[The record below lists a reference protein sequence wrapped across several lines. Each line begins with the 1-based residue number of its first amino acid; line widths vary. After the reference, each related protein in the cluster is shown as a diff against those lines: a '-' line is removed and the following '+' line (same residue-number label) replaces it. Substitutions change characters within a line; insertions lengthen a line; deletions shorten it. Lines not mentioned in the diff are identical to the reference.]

1 MQLVMDLKDH
11 SFFSQFSPEV
21 GEAIRKLVR
30 LVEFHDGEVIF
41 NEGDIPDSLYLVLDG
56 GVDIVKSLPSLP
68 RQIIAQIG
76 ADNYFGEYG
85 VLDGQ
90 ARSASAVACGPL
102 VRLARID
109 RTPFMDLLNVAPGY
123 SILEMS
129 RHLINNIRNTN
140 ERYMHDVVR
149 KTKLTSL
156 GEMLNTIIHDFR
168 NPFTT
173 IRLAAEVL
181 IKTHKDDESLSSL
194 CKLIDEQIERMKLM
208 TDEILEFSRG
218 TSTMSCKPTR
228 LLDIFE
234 RFQYLHGEDLSKN
247 KIDFS
252 MQAVDTVLT
261 VDANK
266 IVRVLQDLVNT
277 AVEAFAQ
284 NGGRITIIARE
295 VEGRVEIAVADN
307 GPGFPE
313 TILPRLFEPFA
324 TAGREKGL
332 GLGLAI
338 CKSIVEAHGGT
349 IRVETEIGKG
359 TTFFIRLPATQS
371 L

>member
-1 MQLVMDLKDH
+1 MDLKDH
-11 SFFSQFSPEV
+11 SFFNQFSPEV

-41 NEGDIPDSLYLVLDG
+41 NEGDVPDSLYLVLEG
-56 GVDIVKSLPSLP
+56 GVDIVKSLPGLP
-68 RQIIAQIG
+68 RHIITQIG

-90 ARSASAVACGPL
+90 ARSASAVANGPL

-109 RTPFMDLLNVAPGY
+109 RTPIMDVLNAAPGY

-140 ERYMHDVVR
+140 ERYMHDVVQ

-156 GEMLNTIIHDFR
+156 GEMLTTIIHDFR

-181 IKTHKDDESLSSL
+181 IKTHKEDESLSSL

-228 LLDIFE
+228 LSDIFE
-234 RFQYLHGEDLSKN
+234 RFQYLHGDDLSKN

-252 MQAVDTVLT
+252 MQAVDAVLT

-266 IVRVLQDLVNT
+266 IVRVLHDLVNT
-277 AVEAFAQ
+277 AVDAFAQ
-284 NGGRITIIARE
+284 NGGRITVISRE
-295 VEGRVEIAVADN
+295 VDGEIEIAVADN
-307 GPGFPE
+307 GPGIPDS
-313 TILPRLFEPFA
+313 ILPRLFEPFA

-338 CKSIVEAHGGT
+338 CKSFVEAHGGT
-349 IRVETEIGKG
+349 LRAETQIGKG
-359 TTFFIRLPATQS
+359 TTFFIRLPATQP

>member
-1 MQLVMDLKDH
+1 MDLKDH

-21 GEAIRKLVR
+21 GEEIRKLVR
-30 LVEFHDGEVIF
+30 LVEFHDGDVIF
-41 NEGDIPDSLYLVLDG
+41 NEGDVPDSLYLVLEG
-56 GVDIVKSLPSLP
+56 AVDIVKSLPGLP

-90 ARSASAVACGPL
+90 ARSASAVASGPL

-109 RTPFMDLLNVAPGY
+109 RTPIMDVLNVAPGY

-218 TSTMSCKPTR
+218 TSTMTCKPTH

-234 RFQYLHGEDLSKN
+234 RFQYLYGDDLFKN
-247 KIDFS
+247 KIELS
-252 MQAVDTVLT
+252 MQAVDTVLN

-266 IVRVLQDLVNT
+266 IVRGLHDLVNT

-284 NGGRITIIARE
+284 NGGRITLIARE
-295 VEGRVEIAVADN
+295 LDGAVEIAVADN
-307 GPGFPE
+307 GPGIPE
-313 TILPRLFEPFA
+313 NILPKLFEPFA

-338 CKSIVEAHGGT
+338 CKSVVEAHGGT
-349 IRVETEIGKG
+349 IRAETEIGKG
-359 TTFFIRLPATQS
+359 TTFFIRLPATQP